1 MSPKKQLRNLH
12 AKAYIQEVFESI
24 LRAEGFQCPDDRL
37 LCWYRIHNEEVVNSI
52 IFYTQYPNLPLMLG
66 IGYGI
71 FPSFQK
77 PFYLSNV
84 VSNDHPGQ
92 EEHFVHQPIIENNR
106 PEQDSYAAFSDD
118 VLVYAPL
125 AGGRGKNTLEG
136 VLLPHMNQIHT
147 LQDVYEYHKR
157 RLEGRPMAKHYGAY
171 SEISKTFISMAYI
184 LEDEQMYPFCKA
196 RIEKNRTLFETLSL
210 QFPDRKKY
218 QDELAGWKEL
228 EELFKCGDR
237 TDFIGMW
244 ERRKHQNLNYL
255 RNKMHIL

>member
-92 EEHFVHQPIIENNR
+92 EEYPAYQETGSELHHQRGCCNQAVQRNR
-106 PEQDSYAAFSDD
+106 SQVCRA
-118 VLVYAPL
+118 
-125 AGGRGKNTLEG
+125 
-136 VLLPHMNQIHT
+136 
-147 LQDVYEYHKR
+147 
-157 RLEGRPMAKHYGAY
+157 
-171 SEISKTFISMAYI
+171 
-184 LEDEQMYPFCKA
+184 
-196 RIEKNRTLFETLSL
+196 
-210 QFPDRKKY
+210 
-218 QDELAGWKEL
+218 
-228 EELFKCGDR
+228 
-237 TDFIGMW
+237 
-244 ERRKHQNLNYL
+244 
-255 RNKMHIL
+255 